1 MPNVLHE
8 EPQKPQ
14 VTPLRFPAEGE
25 PREREREAAKIVVM
39 EKGTGRMVEL
49 QMEVADVDEMIIL
62 NVKPAT
68 VCRVDEGDEIARE
81 ESAETP
87 APT

>member
-1 MPNVLHE
+1 
-8 EPQKPQ
+8 
-14 VTPLRFPAEGE
+14 
-25 PREREREAAKIVVM
+25 
-39 EKGTGRMVEL
+39 
-49 QMEVADVDEMIIL
+49 MEVADVDEMIIL

>member
-39 EKGTGRMVEL
+39 ENTNGSCGRRRDDHTECETGDGL
-49 QMEVADVDEMIIL
+49 
-62 NVKPAT
+62 
-68 VCRVDEGDEIARE
+68 
-81 ESAETP
+81 
-87 APT
+87 